1 MNILVLGSGGR
12 EYAIIKSLL
21 KSRHNLEIYAMG
33 DYVNPGILNMVKGFR
48 IMELFNLT
56 VFLDFLKEIKPR
68 FVVIGP
74 EKYLNLKMAEI
85 LYNEKIPCIGP
96 FGIMAK
102 IETSKIFCRQFL
114 TEYDF
119 SPKYIEINRNADLAP
134 IFEKYNN
141 G

>member
-56 VFLDFLKEIKPR
+56 VFLDFLKEINP
-68 FVVIGP
+68 
-74 EKYLNLKMAEI
+74 
-85 LYNEKIPCIGP
+85 
-96 FGIMAK
+96 
-102 IETSKIFCRQFL
+102 
-114 TEYDF
+114 
-119 SPKYIEINRNADLAP
+119 
-134 IFEKYNN
+134 
-141 G
+141 